1 MLRLPTLAAFIPTPT
16 TARDPKI
23 APSVPR
29 TIFENNLVRYNSI
42 FRIGSN
48 YVILFHKKN
57 IYLTPASDPNISL
70 IVVAY
75 PCFSLIS
82 FDAMASGNSAA
93 C

>member
-29 TIFENNLVRYNSI
+29 TIFENNLMRYNSTC
-42 FRIGSN
+42 RIGTN
-48 YVILFHKKN
+48 YIILFQTKN
-57 IYLTPASDPNISL
+57 IHLTPASDPNISL